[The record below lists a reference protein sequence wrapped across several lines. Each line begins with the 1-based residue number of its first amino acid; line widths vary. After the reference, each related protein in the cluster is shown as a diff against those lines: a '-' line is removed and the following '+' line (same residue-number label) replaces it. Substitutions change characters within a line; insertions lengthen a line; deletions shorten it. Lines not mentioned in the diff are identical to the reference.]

1 MEEKEE
7 ASTAENEV
15 NVEEIDLIS
24 DSENDSQEGVSELF
38 ARSSKGVY
46 LALKYGKHPC

>member
-1 MEEKEE
+1 MEDKEE

-38 ARSSKGVY
+38 ASSSKEVY
-46 LALKYGKHPC
+46 LALKYS